1 MNLRNFLL
9 SIASASLLSACG
21 APTATAPVSGAPGT
35 ADAFN
40 ARSYKIYVANIGNNT
55 ITTYEADG
63 TQTTPT
69 IHTGNGPS
77 DYLFGAAVGPSG
89 KIYALNFD
97 PLLGPGTSGTVTTY
111 KPDGTQTTPTIMI
124 RERGYFAPV
133 GLAVDKNGKIY
144 VVSSVH
150 NGSPG
155 VVTTFK
161 PDGRRTTPT
170 FAAGPDSSSVTVDS
184 RGKIYV
190 TNDAGPPGKSSVTTY
205 LRDGA
210 RTTPTITR
218 EVRQPI
224 GVAIAADGSI
234 FVADTTN
241 NGRDG
246 TGAGYVTSY
255 TADGGGP
262 LERIKN
268 GAGGL
273 GGIAIDASGRL
284 FVASSTAYSSLVKT
298 YAPSG
303 KRTTPT
309 ITAGV
314 YEPSGIVLH

>member
-1 MNLRNFLL
+1 MNVRNLL
-9 SIASASLLSACG
+9 LAIASASLLSACG
-21 APTATAPVSGAPGT
+21 AATATAPVAGAPGA
-35 ADAFN
+35 ADTFN

-69 IHTGNGPS
+69 IHTGSGPS

-89 KIYALNFD
+89 NIYALNFD

-111 KPDGTQTTPTIMI
+111 KPDGTQTTPTITI
-124 RERGYFAPV
+124 KERGYFAPMGV
-133 GLAVDKNGKIY
+133 AVAENGKIY

-150 NGSPG
+150 DGSPG
-155 VVTTFK
+155 VVRTFK
-161 PDGRRTTPT
+161 ADGRQTTPT
-170 FAAGPDSSSVTVDS
+170 FAAGPDSSSVTVDRS
-184 RGKIYV
+184 GKIYV

-205 LRDGA
+205 LPDGTP
-210 RTTPTITR
+210 TTPTITH
-218 EVRQPI
+218 EVHQPI

-234 FVADTTN
+234 FVANATN
-241 NGRDG
+241 NGPDG

-262 LERIKN
+262 LERIEN
-268 GAGGL
+268 GAGGP

-284 FVASSTAYSSLVKT
+284 FVASGTAYRSIVKT
-298 YAPSG
+298 YTRSG
-303 KRTTPT
+303 KRITPT

-314 YEPSGIVLH
+314 YEPSGIALH